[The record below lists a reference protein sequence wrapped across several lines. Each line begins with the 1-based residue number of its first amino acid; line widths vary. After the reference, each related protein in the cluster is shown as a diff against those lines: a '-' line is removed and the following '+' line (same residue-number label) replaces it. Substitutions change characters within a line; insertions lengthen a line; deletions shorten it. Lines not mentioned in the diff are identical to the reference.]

1 VGSTG
6 NRQLY
11 HDGYQKPS
19 TRRIKVIE
27 KCRIKFPKIKANDFE
42 QDEEFFFLVEPDGQE
57 RKILFHEYAEIYKI
71 QGLYE
76 QLFYERLKCNSPA
89 KVSEALRYSLSQVHE
104 HFTELRVLD
113 LGAGNGMMGE
123 KLRKHGVSRL
133 VGADIVLEA
142 KEATGR
148 DRPMIY
154 DAYYIEDFCNLTVQ
168 KREDIQEWSFN
179 CLTTVAALGFGDIP
193 AKAFMEAFNILQSK
207 GWIAFNIKETFLD
220 KSDESG
226 FSVAIR
232 ELIFSEYL
240 DVYYLERYQ
249 HRLSMEGQPLY
260 YFAIAGRKNADVT
273 QDFLTSIGI

>member
-1 VGSTG
+1 M
-6 NRQLY
+6 
-11 HDGYQKPS
+11 
-19 TRRIKVIE
+19 
-27 KCRIKFPKIKANDFE
+27 
-42 QDEEFFFLVEPDGQE
+42 
-57 RKILFHEYAEIYKI
+57 
-71 QGLYE
+71 
-76 QLFYERLKCNSPA
+76 
-89 KVSEALRYSLSQVHE
+89 SQVHE
-104 HFTELRVLD
+104 HLTELRVLD

-133 VGADIVLEA
+133 VGADIIPEA
-142 KEATGR
+142 KEATDR

-154 DAYYIEDFCNLTVQ
+154 DAYYIEDFCNLTVE
-168 KREDIQEWSFN
+168 KRNDLQEWSFN

-193 AKAFMEAFNILQSK
+193 AKAFIEAFNILQSE

-260 YFAIAGRKNADVT
+260 YFAIAGRKNSDIT
-273 QDFLTSIGI
+273 QEFLTSIGI

>member
-1 VGSTG
+1 MIGK
-6 NRQLY
+6 Y
-11 HDGYQKPS
+11 
-19 TRRIKVIE
+19 
-27 KCRIKFPKIKANDFE
+27 RIKFPKIKADDFE
-42 QDEEFFFLVEPDGQE
+42 QNEEFFFLIEPDGQK

-71 QGLYE
+71 KGLYE

-123 KLRKHGVSRL
+123 QLRKHGISRL
-133 VGADIVLEA
+133 VGADIIPEA
-142 KEATGR
+142 KEATDR

-154 DAYYIEDFCNLTVQ
+154 DAYYIEDFCNLTLEQ
-168 KREDIQEWSFN
+168 RDDISEWSFN

-193 AKAFMEAFNILQSK
+193 AKAFTEAFNILQSK
-207 GWIAFNIKETFLD
+207 GWIAFNIKETFFD
-220 KSDESG
+220 KSDETG
-226 FSVAIR
+226 FSIAIR
-232 ELIFSEYL
+232 ELIFSEFL

-260 YFAIAGRKNADVT
+260 YFAIAGRKNADIP

>member
-1 VGSTG
+1 M
-6 NRQLY
+6 
-11 HDGYQKPS
+11 
-19 TRRIKVIE
+19 IE

-142 KEATGR
+142 KEATDR

-168 KREDIQEWSFN
+168 QREDIQEWSFN

>member
-1 VGSTG
+1 
-6 NRQLY
+6 
-11 HDGYQKPS
+11 
-19 TRRIKVIE
+19 VIG
-27 KCRIKFPKIKANDFE
+27 KYRIKFPKTTTKNLE
-42 QDEEFFFLVEPDGQE
+42 QDEEFFFLIKPDAQK
-57 RKILFHEYAEIYKI
+57 RKILFHEYGEIYKI
-71 QGLYE
+71 KGLYE
-76 QLFYERLKCNSPA
+76 HLFYERLKCNSPA
-89 KVSEALRYSLSQVHE
+89 KVSEALRYSVSQVNE

-123 KLRKHGVSRL
+123 KMRKYGVSRL
-133 VGADIVLEA
+133 VGADIIPEA
-142 KEATGR
+142 KEATDR

-154 DAYYIEDFCNLTVQ
+154 DAYYIEDFCNLTVEQ
-168 KREDIQEWSFN
+168 RKDLQEWSFN

-193 AKAFMEAFNILQSK
+193 AKAFIEAFNILQSE

-249 HRLSMEGQPLY
+249 HRLSMEGRPLY
-260 YFAIAGRKNADVT
+260 YFAIAGRKNSDIT
-273 QDFLTSIGI
+273 QDFLTSISI

>member
-1 VGSTG
+1 M
-6 NRQLY
+6 
-11 HDGYQKPS
+11 
-19 TRRIKVIE
+19 IK
-27 KCRIKFPKIKANDFE
+27 KYRIKFPKTKTNNLE
-42 QDEEFFFLVEPDGQE
+42 QDEEFFFLIEPDVQE
-57 RKILFHEYAEIYKI
+57 RKILFHEYGDIYKI

-76 QLFYERLKCNSPA
+76 HLFYERLKCNSPA
-89 KVSEALRYSLSQVHE
+89 KVSEALRYSMSQVHE
-104 HFTELRVLD
+104 HLTELRVLD

-133 VGADIVLEA
+133 VGADIIPEA
-142 KEATGR
+142 KEATDR

-154 DAYYIEDFCNLTVQ
+154 DAYYIEDFCNLTVE
-168 KREDIQEWSFN
+168 KRNDLQEWSFN

-193 AKAFMEAFNILQSK
+193 AKAFIEAFNILQSE

-260 YFAIAGRKNADVT
+260 YFAIAGRKNSDIT
-273 QDFLTSIGI
+273 QEFLTSIGI